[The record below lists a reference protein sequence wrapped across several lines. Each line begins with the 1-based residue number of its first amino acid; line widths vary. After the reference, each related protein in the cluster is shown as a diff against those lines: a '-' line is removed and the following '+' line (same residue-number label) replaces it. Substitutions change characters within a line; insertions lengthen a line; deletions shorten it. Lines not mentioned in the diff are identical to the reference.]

1 MPPSAA
7 VRRTVRSAQPP
18 PGFRYRTGFLE
29 AVEERALVEWIE
41 TLPLTQFEF
50 HGYLAK
56 RRVVSFGWKY
66 EYDERALH
74 RAEPIPEM
82 LFPLRERAAGF
93 VGCRAEDLVQSSV
106 VEYRPGTSIGWH
118 RDKPMFGEVVGVSL
132 RSPCTFRF
140 RRRIGTRDARAWQ
153 RFSFTAEPRSIYLM
167 SGPARTD
174 FEHSI
179 PAVASL
185 RYSITF
191 RTLRDEGWE
200 KPPESAH
207 PDGGGIR

>member
-1 MPPSAA
+1 MSSRAAA
-7 VRRTVRSAQPP
+7 VTRSVRSAQPP
-18 PGFRYRTGFLE
+18 PGFRYRTEFVESG
-29 AVEERALVEWIE
+29 EERALLEWIE
-41 TLPLTQFEF
+41 TLPLTEFQF

-74 RAEPIPEM
+74 RAEPIPAM
-82 LFPLRERAAGF
+82 LFPLRERAAAF
-93 VGCRAEDLVQSSV
+93 LGCPAEDLIQSSV
-106 VEYRPGTSIGWH
+106 VEYRPGTAIGWH

-132 RSPCTFRF
+132 LSPCTFRF

-153 RFSFTAEPRSIYLM
+153 RFSFIAEPRSVYLM
-167 SGPARTD
+167 SGPSRTD

-179 PAVASL
+179 PSVESL

-191 RTLRDEGWE
+191 RTFREKGWE
-200 KPPESAH
+200 PERESVDLAAES
-207 PDGGGIR
+207 